1 MKINFQ
7 RSALSAFV
15 LAGITIPV
23 TAQPR
28 TPQKTPNIVFF
39 VADDLGAND
48 IGPSGNKV
56 VRTPNLDKLAKQSLQ
71 FSCAFASSPTCSPS
85 RASIYT
91 GQMPFR
97 NGAHANHTGVREGVR
112 TLPVYLQPLG
122 YRTALAGKLHV
133 GPMSA
138 YPFELIHHSN
148 VPEPGH
154 EKQGVLWTDLNM
166 EPVDRWL
173 SEASGRRDPFV
184 LFVNDHSPHVI
195 WPENPAYD
203 PAKLDIPLKHIDT
216 DDTRKSRARYYTD
229 ISKMDSNVGKLL
241 ASLEKYGLSENTI
254 VIFTCDQGP
263 QWAFGKWNLYDYGIR
278 VPLLIRWPG
287 VIKGGEKTDALVSL
301 ADLLPTAVELA
312 GGTAPKEPQE
322 IDGRSLV
329 ALLKGKVK
337 QHRDDVFASHTGDG
351 KINQAPMRMIR
362 TSRYKY
368 ILNLA
373 PEIPYTTHIDLAK
386 DHDGG
391 RQYWPSW
398 VVRSF
403 ETEQAAWVMWR
414 YHNRPAEELYDVQAD
429 PDEICNLA
437 ADPQYKALIEK
448 FRAQMAAWRQQQGD
462 HETGPFTEPVRRGKE
477 PVAPYIFQ

>member
-1 MKINFQ
+1 M
-7 RSALSAFV
+7 V
-15 LAGITIPV
+15 LAGV
-23 TAQPR
+23 TSPAFGQQQAR
-28 TPQKTPNIVFF
+28 AEQGRPNIVLF

-48 IGPSGNKV
+48 IGPYGNKV

-71 FSCAFASSPTCSPS
+71 FSCAFASSPTCAPS

-97 NGAHANHTGVREGVR
+97 HGAHANHTGVREGVR
-112 TLPVYLQPLG
+112 TLPVYMQPLG
-122 YRTALAGKLHV
+122 YRVALAGKLSI

-173 SEASGRRDPFV
+173 GEASGRKDPFV

-203 PAKLDIPLKHIDT
+203 PAKLDVPLKHIDT

-229 ISKMDSNVGKLL
+229 ISKMDGNVGKLL
-241 ASLEKYGLSENTI
+241 ESLEKYGLSDNTI

-287 VIKGGEKTDALVSL
+287 VIQGGKKTDALVSL
-301 ADLLPTAVELA
+301 ADLLPTAVEAA
-312 GGTAPKEPQE
+312 GGTAPNEPQE
-322 IDGRSLV
+322 IDGRSLI

-337 QHRDDVFASHTGDG
+337 QHRDEVFASHTGDG

-429 PDEICNLA
+429 PDETCNLA
-437 ADPQYKALIEK
+437 ADPQYGALIET
-448 FRAQMAAWRQQQGD
+448 FRTQMAAWRQQQGD
-462 HETGPFTEPVRRGKE
+462 HEKGVYQESLQNAKKPEI
-477 PVAPYIFQ
+477 PYIF